1 MQNKHSPP
9 TPRATEASAV
19 WYVNS
24 DMPVIQPMLIP
35 TPGEND
41 ILVEALVSAVSRGTE
56 SLVFQ
61 GKIPDSE
68 KQRMRAPNQEGD
80 FPYPVKYGYSM
91 VGRVAA
97 GPEDMLNKK
106 VFCLYP
112 HQSRFLVH
120 REELTVLDDAVP
132 AGRAVLAANMETALN
147 AIWDGG
153 AAPGDRIGIVGA
165 GVVGCL
171 TAYLA
176 SRIPGT
182 QVQLIDINEKRRAI
196 ATALGVAFR
205 TPSDAAD
212 DFDLVFHASASAAG
226 LQTAIDCAATEAR
239 VVELSWYGSKPVTVG
254 LGGPFHS
261 KRLQLV
267 ASQVGMIPAARR
279 SRWSFDRRLA
289 VALSLLADDRLDSLF
304 DESCDFHDAPRHLA
318 KWLGPNGNGLC
329 HRILYS

>member
-1 MQNKHSPP
+1 MQNKQSPTMSRP
-9 TPRATEASAV
+9 NEASAI

-24 DMPVIQPMLIP
+24 DMPVIQPMVIP
-35 TPGEND
+35 TSGED
-41 ILVEALVSAVSRGTE
+41 DVLIEAVVSGVSRGTE

-61 GKIPDSE
+61 GNIPESE

-91 VGRVAA
+91 VGKVIA
-97 GPEDMLNKK
+97 GPEDLLRKT

-112 HQSRFLVH
+112 HQSRFLIH
-120 REELTVLDDAVP
+120 REELTVLDDAFP
-132 AGRAVLAANMETALN
+132 AARAVLAANMETALN

-153 AAPGDRIGIVGA
+153 AAPGDRIAIVGA

-176 SRIPGT
+176 GRIPGT
-182 QVQLIDINEKRRAI
+182 EVQLMDINDDRRAI
-196 ATALGVAFR
+196 ADALGVTFR
-205 TPSDAAD
+205 TPGDAAD
-212 DFDLVFHASASAAG
+212 DFDLVFHASASATG
-226 LQTAIDCAATEAR
+226 LQTAIDCAGTEAR
-239 VVELSWYGSKPVTVG
+239 VIELSWYGSKPVAIG
-254 LGGPFHS
+254 LGGRFHS
-261 KRLQLV
+261 KRLQLA
-267 ASQVGMIPAARR
+267 ASQVGMIPSARR

-289 VALSLLADDRLDSLF
+289 VALSLLDDDRLDSLF
-304 DESCDFHDAPRHLA
+304 DESCDFLDAPRHLA

>member
-1 MQNKHSPP
+1 MQNKHSPTMSGP
-9 TPRATEASAV
+9 PEAEAI

-24 DMPVIQPMLIP
+24 DRPVIQPMVIP
-35 TPGEND
+35 TPAED
-41 ILVEALVSAVSRGTE
+41 DVLVEALVSGVSRGTE

-61 GKIPDSE
+61 GEVPDSE

-80 FPYPVKYGYSM
+80 FPYPIKYGYSM
-91 VGRVAA
+91 VGKVIA
-97 GPEDMLNKK
+97 GPDDLLNKT

-112 HQSRFLVH
+112 HQSRFCVH
-120 REELTVLDDAVP
+120 REEVTVLDDRVP
-132 AGRAVLAANMETALN
+132 VVRAVLAANMETALN

-153 AAPGDRIGIVGA
+153 AAPGDRIAIVGA

-176 SRIPGT
+176 GQIPGT
-182 QVQLIDINEKRRAI
+182 QVQLIDINENRRAI
-196 ATALGVAFR
+196 AEALGVAFR

-226 LQTAIDCAATEAR
+226 LQTAIDRAGTEAR
-239 VVELSWYGSKPVTVG
+239 VIEMSWYGSQQVTVG

-261 KRLQLV
+261 KRLQLA
-267 ASQVGMIPAARR
+267 ASQVGMIPPARR
-279 SRWSFDRRLA
+279 ARWSFDRRLA

-304 DESCDFHDAPRHLA
+304 DESCDFQDAPRHLA
-318 KWLGPNGNGLC
+318 KWLGPNGKGLC